1 MPIAFLLALQ
11 ASGMVVDWLGKKEQA
26 RMGRM
31 GAEIE
36 QAGIESEIQ
45 TTRLQ
50 TEEDSLAAMKQLRQ
64 NLGTQAAMF
73 AARGVASGAGS
84 AMLFANE
91 SVGNFNA
98 DERVRRINQLGN
110 EARLK
115 AGKTLST
122 LHQKTTES
130 KLWNEFG
137 KSVINR
143 VPTSPDAWGQISKG
157 FSKKS
162 GYGFGFTPV
171 GG

>member
-1 MPIAFLLALQ
+1 MPLAFLLALQ

-31 GAEIE
+31 GYKVE
-36 QAGIESEIQ
+36 QAGIESEIAS
-45 TTRLQ
+45 TRLQ
-50 TEEDSLAAMKQLRQ
+50 TEEDSVAAMRQLRQ

-73 AARGVASGAGS
+73 AARGTRSGAGTAS
-84 AMLFANE
+84 LFPTE

-98 DERVRRINQLGN
+98 DERIRRINQLSN

-115 AGKTLST
+115 AGKTIST
-122 LHQKTTES
+122 LHQKTNES

-137 KSVINR
+137 KTTLNTI
-143 VPTSPDAWGQISKG
+143 PTSPDAWSRITQN